1 MFRVEL
7 EAARQQWIVNFG
19 GEDGSF
25 IGNWNV
31 GRTGRSRLRYESMR
45 ELSIVGGEST
55 GNMGGR
61 G

>member
-1 MFRVEL
+1 
-7 EAARQQWIVNFG
+7 VNFG